1 MESDQYD
8 EELEERDEVTEAEET
23 KLVNDWEEREADSVD
38 KGKGSESVVEVE
50 VGRELNDDTVAELAE
65 MIGIFILNSSAEW
78 M

>member
-1 MESDQYD
+1 LESDQYD

-38 KGKGSESVVEVE
+38 RGKGSESVVEVE

>member
-1 MESDQYD
+1 LESDQYD